1 VDAPDVP
8 HAARTPVRPAAHDGE
23 PLATAEGVGKE
34 YRRGPDTIHAVRDAT
49 LDLRR
54 GELAALVGRSGSG
67 KSTLL
72 ALLAGLQTPD
82 TGRIRYRLSS
92 PDPAALPWRELA
104 FLPQRF
110 GLLPELGARENVELP
125 ARLAGELDER
135 GDWIETL
142 IARLGLAELAD
153 RPPHETSIGQQ
164 QRTALARALV
174 LQPAVLLAD
183 EPTSHQDA
191 GWRDE
196 VWAVLEQAAERG
208 TSCLIA
214 THEERVADY
223 ATRVWRIDGGAVRA

>member
-1 VDAPDVP
+1 MSLEL
-8 HAARTPVRPAAHDGE
+8 RP
-23 PLATAEGVGKE
+23 
-34 YRRGPDTIHAVRDAT
+34 
-49 LDLRR
+49 
-54 GELAALVGRSGSG
+54 GELAALLGRSGSG

-72 ALLAGLQTPD
+72 TLLAGLQAPD
-82 TGRIRYRLSS
+82 AGELRYRLSS
-92 PDPAALPWRELA
+92 PDPAELPWRELA

-135 GDWIETL
+135 REWIAAL
-142 IARLGLAELAD
+142 MAALGLEELAD

-174 LQPAVLLAD
+174 LRPAVLLAD

-191 GWRDE
+191 GWRDR
-196 VWAVLEQAAERG
+196 VWALLEQAAEQG

-223 ATRVWRIDGGAVRA
+223 ATRAWRIEEGVLLA